1 MRLIINFDN
10 GSDNDEGQNCVLI
23 IIIIIIMHDP
33 ILALTYV
40 SLLGFLFKIH
50 CLYIYDK
57 LKALSLLSLSC
68 YKLLYLFYHC
78 LQDFMA

>member
-1 MRLIINFDN
+1 
-10 GSDNDEGQNCVLI
+10 
-23 IIIIIIMHDP
+23 MHDP